1 MAENQNTLSNELLD
15 QLQKIP
21 YLLRRA
27 HYGAKHRMFQDEAR
41 QDEHWHAHHHGCPDG
56 MGGHGRDGRNRADWH
71 SGRDGI
77 DAHSDHGRDN
87 GVDSHDR
94 ASSRGRGDDR
104 GRGDRGNWHGH
115 ADGKPFGARGQG
127 KLLRMLLE
135 HDGILM
141 KDIVEELDIR
151 PSSASELVAK
161 LEKRGFI
168 RTETDAQ
175 DKRAKRVY
183 ATEKALQYADR
194 LKTAHSEMTT
204 EVFAALTDE
213 EQAQLLTLLRK
224 VTDSMTSRE
233 SEAGNLL

>member
-27 HYGAKHRMFQDEAR
+27 HHGAKHRMFQDEAR
-41 QDEHWHAHHHGCPDG
+41 QDEHWHAHHHGHPDG
-56 MGGHGRDGRNRADWH
+56 TGGHNRADWH
-71 SGRDGI
+71 NGCNGA
-77 DAHSDHGRDN
+77 DAHSGYSGHSGHSGHSDHSDHSGHN
-87 GVDSHDR
+87 AH
-94 ASSRGRGDDR
+94 DDR
-104 GRGDRGNWHGH
+104 GDRGDRGNWRGRP
-115 ADGKPFGARGQG
+115 DGRSFGARGQG

-135 HDGILM
+135 RDGILM

-183 ATEKALQYADR
+183 ATEKALQYADK
-194 LKTAHSEMTT
+194 LKTAHGEMTA

-213 EQAQLLTLLRK
+213 EQAQLLALLRK
-224 VTDSMTSRE
+224 VTDSMASRE
-233 SEAGNLL
+233 SGAENLV